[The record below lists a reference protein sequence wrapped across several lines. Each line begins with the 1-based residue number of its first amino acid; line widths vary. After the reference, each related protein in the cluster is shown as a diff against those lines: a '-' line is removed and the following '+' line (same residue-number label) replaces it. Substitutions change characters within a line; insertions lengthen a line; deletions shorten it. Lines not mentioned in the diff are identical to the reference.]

1 VPELETVGEI
11 TLLLLTEVK
20 MPLRLRIGR
29 KLKLPIP
36 VKFPAMFRQR

>member
-29 KLKLPIP
+29 KLTIP